1 MQTRDVLG
9 HLVDHELRQRLTRA
23 LQQVFPRLFDGVD
36 DVAVQHQF
44 QAFVV
49 GIADRA
55 AMGGT
60 EEFFTAH
67 CAPLKRLN
75 QPVLGLARP
84 SERLARRSP
93 RARRPWVRLSRGASS
108 NRVRPWFLALS
119 RTSGL

>member
-1 MQTRDVLG
+1 MQQAFAFDKYTVWTVDQDLGHRRVAQQYFQRAETGEFVDDLFGQTFHFIAGNRQVQTRDVLG

-55 AMGGT
+55 A
-60 EEFFTAH
+60 
-67 CAPLKRLN
+67 
-75 QPVLGLARP
+75 LG
-84 SERLARRSP
+84 
-93 RARRPWVRLSRGASS
+93 
-108 NRVRPWFLALS
+108 
-119 RTSGL
+119 